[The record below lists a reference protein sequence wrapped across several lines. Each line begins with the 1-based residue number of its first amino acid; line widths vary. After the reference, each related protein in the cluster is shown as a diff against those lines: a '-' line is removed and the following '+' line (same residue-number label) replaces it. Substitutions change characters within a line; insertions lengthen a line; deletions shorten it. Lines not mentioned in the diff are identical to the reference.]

1 VHTLTHLLYYIRK
14 LSRTPKKAA
23 IVNIKKTTTV
33 KKTAKKAVAKKI
45 YPSAK
50 KNFPN
55 QKRITV
61 NELFAVLEASI
72 RKLSAENAKTEA
84 SIREFSEQTK
94 RTIDQLSIENRKTSA
109 EVRKVTKTLDESFG
123 GISRRLGRLTELV
136 VVPKIRFNMNELG
149 HNFESSKVDM
159 LIRGVV
165 GGRKEDIAEVDMLL
179 YGLTEAM
186 AVEIKTR
193 LKDHHVKDHIDRLQ
207 DLRDNE
213 DDAGIKDKKLFG
225 AMVGIVVDDLARE
238 VAKRNGL
245 YVVEIRE
252 EEGKLIIDKPET
264 CRTW

>member
-1 VHTLTHLLYYIRK
+1 
-14 LSRTPKKAA
+14 
-23 IVNIKKTTTV
+23 VNIKKTTPV
-33 KKTAKKAVAKKI
+33 KKTAKKAAAKKS

-55 QKRITV
+55 RKRITV
-61 NELFAVLEASI
+61 DELFAVLEASI

-84 SIREFSEQTK
+84 SIRE
-94 RTIDQLSIENRKTSA
+94 LSIENQKTAA
-109 EVRKVTKTLDESFG
+109 EVRKVTKNLDESFG

-193 LKDHHVKDHIDRLQ
+193 LKDNHVKDHIDRLQ

-213 DDAGIKDKKLFG
+213 DDAGIKGKKLFG

-238 VAKRNGL
+238 FAKKNGL